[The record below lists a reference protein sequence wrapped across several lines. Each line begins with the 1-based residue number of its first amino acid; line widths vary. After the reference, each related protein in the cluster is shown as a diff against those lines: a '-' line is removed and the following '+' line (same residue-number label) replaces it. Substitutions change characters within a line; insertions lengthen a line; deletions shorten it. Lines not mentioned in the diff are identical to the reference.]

1 MATKRTDILSILKEE
16 KQFLEK
22 QLKKVDTAIAAFSED
37 EATAPKTGK
46 KRGPKPGRK
55 VTTGKK
61 RGRKP
66 KIADP
71 AADAEIAGS
80 ETVGSPE
87 LG

>member
-37 EATAPKTGK
+37 EAPAPKTGK

-55 VTTGKK
+55 VITGKK

-66 KIADP
+66 KTV
-71 AADAEIAGS
+71 AAAPDAETTGS